1 MCHFSPLGN
10 KKRVLV
16 SELAGRQNIVR
27 MMKDAQQL
35 DTNNNAQSNAE
46 LSERAMAILQRV
58 KYLENKGYTFEG
70 ADASVHLMIL
80 HSTKGYC
87 PPFQVLDYTANVYDS
102 NIDSASRVLLYTP
115 SDDVENND
123 NQDASK
129 ENNIKK
135 KLPSFRN
142 IQNNNQAY
150 VQSGAQARATVKIRT
165 FNPPDHIL
173 DDNSNAYYHDSLEV
187 SDGTGPVDALA
198 KALVRS
204 LIPSYPSI
212 ESIELIDY
220 KVRILD
226 PDSATQASTRVMVEF
241 KDKLSE
247 QTWTTVSVDTNVI
260 SASFN
265 ALIDGYEYALIE
277 HAESCNLCED
287 FY

>member
-1 MCHFSPLGN
+1 
-10 KKRVLV
+10 
-16 SELAGRQNIVR
+16 
-27 MMKDAQQL
+27 MKDQQL
-35 DTNNNAQSNAE
+35 DGSSTVQSNAE
-46 LSERAMAILQRV
+46 LSERATAILQRV

-70 ADASVHLMIL
+70 ADASVQLMIL

-115 SDDVENND
+115 SND
-123 NQDASK
+123 NDADDDS
-129 ENNIKK
+129 NNNKM
-135 KLPSFRN
+135 LPKVRS
-142 IQNNNQAY
+142 QNNQGY

-165 FNPPDHIL
+165 FNPPEDS
-173 DDNSNAYYHDSLEV
+173 DDENAYYHDSLEV

-204 LIPSYPSI
+204 LSPSYPSI

-226 PDSATQASTRVMVEF
+226 PNSATGAATRVMIEF

-265 ALIDGYEYALIE
+265 ALIDGYEFALIE
-277 HAESCNLCED
+277 HAQSCNLCED

>member
-1 MCHFSPLGN
+1 
-10 KKRVLV
+10 
-16 SELAGRQNIVR
+16 
-27 MMKDAQQL
+27 MMKDQQQL
-35 DTNNNAQSNAE
+35 DTTVKNSAQNNAE

-115 SDDVENND
+115 SDDDDDDD
-123 NQDASK
+123 NLDSS
-129 ENNIKK
+129 E
-135 KLPSFRN
+135 KLPTVRSSTS
-142 IQNNNQAY
+142 NNRQNQAY
-150 VQSGAQARATVKIRT
+150 VQSGAQARATVKMRT
-165 FNPPDHIL
+165 FNPPENLHSMD
-173 DDNSNAYYHDSLEV
+173 AYYHDSLEV

-204 LIPSYPSI
+204 LLPSYPSI
-212 ESIELIDY
+212 GSIELIDY

-226 PDSATQASTRVMVEF
+226 PDSATQAATRVMIEF
-241 KDKLSE
+241 KDELTE

-277 HAESCNLCED
+277 HAQSCNLCED